1 MPTSDTPTGNV
12 RWKFRDGVFLYRA
25 LDEQIPNKLLSQDIV
40 NLLIRRRGSDVEL

>member
-12 RWKFRDGVFLYRA
+12 RWKFQDGVFLYRA
-25 LDEQIPNKLLSQDIV
+25 LDEQIRNKLLSQNIV